1 MGSVSLLLLMF
12 CGLFFAA
19 LAIGL
24 GNAMSVK
31 RPNALKGEAYE
42 CGIQTEGATWVQ
54 FHVGYYLFA
63 LVFLLFDVEI
73 AFMYPWA
80 VAFKSIG
87 MVAFVEM
94 LFFVLVLFL
103 GLLYAY
109 KKKALQWT

>member
-1 MGSVSLLLLMF
+1 MGSVSLLLLLF
-12 CGLFFAA
+12 CGVFFAA

-24 GNAMSVK
+24 GNAMSVRK
-31 RPNALKGEAYE
+31 PNPQKGEAYE
-42 CGIQTEGATWVQ
+42 CGIQTVGTTWVQ

-80 VAFKSIG
+80 VAFKTMG
-87 MVAFVEM
+87 VVAFVEM
-94 LFFVLVLFL
+94 FFFVIVLFL

-109 KKKALQWT
+109 KKKALQWM

>member
-12 CGLFFAA
+12 CGIFFAA

-24 GNAMSVK
+24 GNAMSVIK
-31 RPNALKGEAYE
+31 TNEVKGEAYE
-42 CGIQTEGATWVQ
+42 CCIQTEGTTWVQ

-80 VAFKSIG
+80 AAFKTVG
-87 MVAFVEM
+87 VTAFVEM
-94 LFFVLVLFL
+94 LFFVIVLFL

-109 KKKALQWT
+109 KKKALQWI

>member
-1 MGSVSLLLLMF
+1 
-12 CGLFFAA
+12 
-19 LAIGL
+19 
-24 GNAMSVK
+24 MSVK
-31 RPNALKGEAYE
+31 KTNPLKGEVYE
-42 CGIQTEGATWVQ
+42 CGVQTEGVTWVQ

-80 VAFKSIG
+80 AAFKVVGI
-87 MVAFVEM
+87 AALVEM

-109 KKKALQWT
+109 KKKALQWI

>member
-24 GNAMSVK
+24 GKAMSVK
-31 RPNALKGEAYE
+31 KPNPLKEEAYE
-42 CGIQTEGATWVQ
+42 CGIQTEGATWIQ

-80 VAFKSIG
+80 VAFRSVG
-87 MVAFVEM
+87 VVALGEM

-109 KKKALQWT
+109 KKKALQWM